1 MLVNVEA
8 ERARQGMTKEAT
20 AKTLGVSQKSY
31 VAYVKEER
39 PIPSDTLIK
48 MAQLFGKSTD
58 YLLGLRDS

>member
-8 ERARQGMTKEAT
+8 ERARQGLTKAAT

-31 VAYVKEER
+31 MAYVTENR

-58 YLLGLRDS
+58 YLLGLTDN